1 MSGLLRLLNFYLN
14 CQDNPLSKMSVA
26 KLKEEGNKALDK
38 DDYDAALKFYNMVC
52 HCTIRSPE
60 VHFFFP
66 YHCCLICIYCNC
78 LYHYLMY
85 LWMLLQTIHLLYF
98 SSLVFSHSS

>member
-1 MSGLLRLLNFYLN
+1 
-14 CQDNPLSKMSVA
+14 MSVA

-60 VHFFFP
+60 VHFFSR
-66 YHCCLICIYCNC
+66 
-78 LYHYLMY
+78 
-85 LWMLLQTIHLLYF
+85 TIVVSFVSIAIAYIII
-98 SSLVFSHSS
+98 